1 MHRDATVDEP
11 QIPYLHLNN
20 ISIMTALAKSSSH
33 EKTAL
38 HKHLYIKRLQTAL
51 QKVAFYRA
59 KGNLSACKRWPFG
72 VQKMA
77 FQDAFC
83 ALSGNSLK
91 PVPQQAVIP
100 HGLPHS
106 TCRRIHSITTATM

>member
-20 ISIMTALAKSSSH
+20 ISIMTALGKSSSH

-59 KGNLSACKRWPFG
+59 KCNLSACKRWPFRMHF
-72 VQKMA
+72 VS
-77 FQDAFC
+77 FQET
-83 ALSGNSLK
+83 
-91 PVPQQAVIP
+91 V
-100 HGLPHS
+100 
-106 TCRRIHSITTATM
+106 

>member
-51 QKVAFYRA
+51 QKVAF
-59 KGNLSACKRWPFG
+59 
-72 VQKMA
+72 
-77 FQDAFC
+77 QDAFC
-83 ALSGNSLK
+83 VLSGNSLK

-100 HGLPHS
+100 HGLSHS
-106 TCRRIHSITTATM
+106 TCLRIHSIITATM